1 MKKGDMMADE
11 EYPEGSEEHVMF
23 ACPECGKEIANDV
36 SVCPGCGAMFEEEEA
51 PPSTSMEE
59 GQMAPPSDYVEGQG
73 LPNQSAEEELG
84 LPPET
89 AEEELG
95 PSSPYPEEEQI
106 APPESDLA
114 DNESEELDTPMD
126 SDTESS
132 LLAETEGP
140 PRDVKSDM
148 RPPQKSIP
156 EALSDYSERR
166 KKRNLYGAL
175 FLGLG
180 IVLFVLLWLVVVY
193 DVLVTE
199 TKEWFGVDVILILV
213 GAGIL
218 FILGLYLILSYP
230 KSSLSEL
237 LSTMATTRPTT
248 DSGIGTDPSSKYNE
262 D

>member
-1 MKKGDMMADE
+1 MMVDE

-36 SVCPGCGAMFEEEEA
+36 SECPGCGAMFEEEA
-51 PPSTSMEE
+51 PPSTGREE
-59 GQMAPPSDYVEGQG
+59 GAMASPPDYVEGQG

-84 LPPET
+84 LPPQG

-106 APPESDLA
+106 TPPESDLA
-114 DNESEELDTPMD
+114 DIDQEEMDAPLD
-126 SDTESS
+126 SDTEI
-132 LLAETEGP
+132 LPPVETEVPPREVEDDMGP
-140 PRDVKSDM
+140 PQR
-148 RPPQKSIP
+148 SIP

-199 TKEWFGVDVILILV
+199 TDQWFGVDVILILV

-218 FILGLYLILSYP
+218 FILGLYMILSYP

-248 DSGIGTDPSSKYNE
+248 DSGIRSDSSSSKYKE

>member
-1 MKKGDMMADE
+1 MMVDE

-36 SVCPGCGAMFEEEEA
+36 SVCPGCGAMFEEEEVPA
-51 PPSTSMEE
+51 STGVEE
-59 GQMAPPSDYVEGQG
+59 GAMAPPSDYVEGQG
-73 LPNQSAEEELG
+73 LPNQSAEEELE
-84 LPPET
+84 LPPEV

-95 PSSPYPEEEQI
+95 LSPPNTEEEQI
-106 APPESDLA
+106 MPPESDLT
-114 DNESEELDTPMD
+114 DIDQEEIDTPLDSESEI
-126 SDTESS
+126 SS
-132 LLAETEGP
+132 PAETQSPIRES
-140 PRDVKSDM
+140 RSD
-148 RPPQKSIP
+148 REPLQKSIP
-156 EALSDYSERR
+156 AALSEYSERR

-218 FILGLYLILSYP
+218 FILGLYMILSYP

-237 LSTMATTRPTT
+237 LSTMATARPTT
-248 DSGIGTDPSSKYNE
+248 DSGIGSDSSSSHYKE

>member
-1 MKKGDMMADE
+1 MMVDE

-51 PPSTSMEE
+51 PASTGTEE

-73 LPNQSAEEELG
+73 LPPQNEEEQGLSPQGAEEELG
-84 LPPET
+84 LSP
-89 AEEELG
+89 
-95 PSSPYPEEEQI
+95 PYPEEEQI
-106 APPESDLA
+106 ASPESNLA
-114 DNESEELDTPMD
+114 DIGQEEMDAPLD
-126 SDTESS
+126 SDTEV
-132 LLAETEGP
+132 LPPAETKGL

-148 RPPQKSIP
+148 GPAQKSIP
-156 EALSDYSERR
+156 KALSDYSERR

-218 FILGLYLILSYP
+218 FILGLYMILSYP

-248 DSGIGTDPSSKYNE
+248 DSGIRSNPSSSEYKE